1 MASASEGNFII
12 SVANNKEQISLSREK
27 NVKKPFF
34 SNNVAIL
41 YTPKSITLKPRS
53 SIEINMGVILKYA
66 DYLIPEY
73 DLLPSF
79 KTHLTLIL
87 PEQEQKGSK
96 LRVNLM
102 NRSFSKT
109 YRITKNTG
117 LVSFTILNRG
127 VNLHYVSK
135 YIITQ

>member
-1 MASASEGNFII
+1 MITAKNSLLNISNNSESIDI
-12 SVANNKEQISLSREK
+12 ARDK
-27 NVKKPFF
+27 NVKKPFI

-41 YTPKSITLKPRS
+41 YTPRAITLKPRCS
-53 SIEINMGVILKYA
+53 KEINLGVIFNYA
-66 DYLIPEY
+66 DHLIPEY

-87 PEQEQKGSK
+87 PEEEVRKKK
-96 LRVNLM
+96 LILTLM

-117 LVSFTILNRG
+117 LLVFQVLNSDI
-127 VNLHYVSK
+127 NLHYNNK
-135 YIITQ
+135 YT

>member
-1 MASASEGNFII
+1 MITVTDSVHNAS
-12 SVANNKEQISLSREK
+12 NNIETINIARKK
-27 NVKKPFF
+27 NVKKPFV

-41 YTPKSITLKPRS
+41 YTPGSITLKPRCS
-53 SIEINMGVILKYA
+53 KEINFGVIFDYA
-66 DYLIPEY
+66 DHLIPEY

-87 PEQEQKGSK
+87 PEEEVRRTK
-96 LRVNLM
+96 LILTLM

-117 LVSFTILNRG
+117 LVVFQVLNSG
-127 VNLHYVSK
+127 LNLHYNNK
-135 YIITQ
+135 YL

>member
-1 MASASEGNFII
+1 MSRIVNENQNNII
-12 SVANNKEQISLSREK
+12 SIANNLEKISLNRDK
-27 NVKKPFF
+27 NVKKPFV
-34 SNNVAIL
+34 NNDVAIL

-53 SIEINMGVILKYA
+53 SKEINMGVILKYS
-66 DYLIPEY
+66 DHLLPEY

-87 PEQEQKGSK
+87 PEEEQKGTK
-96 LRVNLM
+96 LRINLI

-117 LVSFTILNRG
+117 LISFTILNT
-127 VNLHYVSK
+127 VNLHFTNK
-135 YIITQ
+135 YIT

>member
-1 MASASEGNFII
+1 MG
-12 SVANNKEQISLSREK
+12 
-27 NVKKPFF
+27 
-34 SNNVAIL
+34 
-41 YTPKSITLKPRS
+41 ITL
-53 SIEINMGVILKYA
+53 NYA

>member
-1 MASASEGNFII
+1 MITVRNSLLSASNNLEKI
-12 SVANNKEQISLSREK
+12 SINRDK
-27 NVKKPFF
+27 NVKKPFI

-41 YTPKSITLKPRS
+41 YTPKAITLKPRCS
-53 SIEINMGVILKYA
+53 KEINLGVIFNYA
-66 DYLIPEY
+66 DHLIPEY

-87 PEQEQKGSK
+87 PEEEVKRTK
-96 LRVNLM
+96 LTITLL

-117 LVSFTILNRG
+117 LIVFQVLNSSI
-127 VNLHYVSK
+127 NLHYNSK
-135 YIITQ
+135 YNS

>member
-1 MASASEGNFII
+1 MTSANKGQNII
-12 SVANNKEQISLSREK
+12 SVANNLEQVHLSREK
-27 NVKKPFF
+27 NIKKPFL
-34 SNNVAIL
+34 NNDVAIL
-41 YTPKSITLKPRS
+41 YIPNSVTLKPRS
-53 SIEINMGVILKYA
+53 SKEINMGITLNYA

-87 PEQEQKGSK
+87 PQQEQKGSK

-127 VNLHYVSK
+127 VNLHYTSK
-135 YIITQ
+135 YITQ